1 MAKKHI
7 YRDINLA
14 FEKHPLTGDI
24 VSATDVEAIKK
35 SLRNLVMTD
44 LYEVPFNPDK
54 GTSLNGSLFE
64 NFSPITTEFLKTKIN
79 EMVDLYEPRIQVQKI
94 VIFKKDDRN
103 TLEVSIYFKILD
115 LNRFEDITIFVER
128 TR

>member
-1 MAKKHI
+1 MAKKYI

-14 FEKHPLTGDI
+14 FEKHPLTGDV

-44 LYEVPFNPDK
+44 LYDVPFNPEK

-64 NFSPITTEFLKTKIN
+64 NFTPITTEFLKTKIN
-79 EMVDLYEPRIQVQKI
+79 EMIDLYEPRIQVQKI
-94 VIFKKDDRN
+94 VIFQKDDQN

>member
-1 MAKKHI
+1 MAKKYV

-14 FEKHPLTGDI
+14 FEKHPLTGDV

-44 LYEVPFNPDK
+44 LYDVPFNPEK

-64 NFSPITTEFLKTKIN
+64 NFTPITTEFLKTKIK
-79 EMVDLYEPRIQVQKI
+79 EMIDLYEPRIQVQKI
-94 VIFKKDDRN
+94 VIFQKEDQN
-103 TLEVSIYFKILD
+103 ALEVTIHFKILD

>member
-1 MAKKHI
+1 MAKKYV
-7 YRDINLA
+7 YRDINLS
-14 FEKHPLTGDI
+14 FEKHPLTGDVI
-24 VSATDVEAIKK
+24 SATDVEAIKK

-44 LYEVPFNPDK
+44 LYDVPFNPEK

-64 NFSPITTEFLKTKIN
+64 NFTPITTEFLKTKIK
-79 EMVDLYEPRIQVQKI
+79 EMVDLYEPRIQIQKI
-94 VIFKKDDRN
+94 VIFQKEDQN
-103 TLEVSIYFKILD
+103 ALEVTIHFKILD

>member
-1 MAKKHI
+1 MAKKYV

-14 FEKHPLTGDI
+14 FEKHPLTGDV

-44 LYEVPFNPDK
+44 LYDVPFNPEK

-64 NFSPITTEFLKTKIN
+64 NFTPITTEFLKTKIK

-94 VIFKKDDRN
+94 VIFQKEDQN
-103 TLEVSIYFKILD
+103 ALEVTIHFKILD

>member
-1 MAKKHI
+1 MTKKHL

-14 FEKHPLTGDI
+14 FEKHPLTGDV
-24 VSATDVEAIKK
+24 VSATNVEAIKK

-44 LYEVPFNPDK
+44 LYDVPFNPDK
-54 GTSLNGSLFE
+54 GPSLNGSLFE
-64 NFSPITTEFLKTKIN
+64 NFTPITTEFLKTKIN
-79 EMVDLYEPRIQVQKI
+79 EMIDLYEPRIQVQRI
-94 VIFKKDDRN
+94 VIFQKDDQN
-103 TLEVSIYFKILD
+103 ALEVSIYFKILD

>member
-1 MAKKHI
+1 MAKKYV

-14 FEKHPLTGDI
+14 FEKHPLTGDV

-35 SLRNLVMTD
+35 SLRNLVMTN
-44 LYEVPFNPDK
+44 LYDVPFNPEK
-54 GTSLNGSLFE
+54 GTLLNGSLFE
-64 NFSPITTEFLKTKIN
+64 NFTPITTEFLKTKIK

-94 VIFKKDDRN
+94 VIFQKEDQN
-103 TLEVSIYFKILD
+103 ALEVTIHFKILD

>member
-1 MAKKHI
+1 MAKKYV

-14 FEKHPLTGDI
+14 FEKHPLTGDV

-44 LYEVPFNPDK
+44 LYDVPFNPEK

-64 NFSPITTEFLKTKIN
+64 NFTPITTEFLKTKIK
-79 EMVDLYEPRIQVQKI
+79 EMIDLYEPRIQVQKI
-94 VIFKKDDRN
+94 VIFQKDDQH
-103 TLEVSIYFKILD
+103 TLEVTIHFKILD

>member
-1 MAKKHI
+1 MTKKHL

-14 FEKHPLTGDI
+14 FEKHPLTGDV
-24 VSATDVEAIKK
+24 VSATNVEAIKK

-44 LYEVPFNPDK
+44 LYDVPFNPDK

-64 NFSPITTEFLKTKIN
+64 NFTPITTEFLKTKIN
-79 EMVDLYEPRIQVQKI
+79 EMIDLYEPRIQVQRI
-94 VIFKKDDRN
+94 VIFQKDDQN
-103 TLEVSIYFKILD
+103 ALEVSIYFKILD

>member
-1 MAKKHI
+1 MAKKYV

-14 FEKHPLTGDI
+14 FEKHPLTGDVI
-24 VSATDVEAIKK
+24 SATDVEAIKK

-44 LYEVPFNPDK
+44 LYDVPFNPEK

-64 NFSPITTEFLKTKIN
+64 NFTPLTIEFLKTKIN
-79 EMVDLYEPRIQVQKI
+79 EMIDLYEPRVRVQKI
-94 VIFKKDDRN
+94 VIFQKEDQN
-103 TLEVSIYFKILD
+103 ALEVSIHFKILD
-115 LNRFEDITIFVER
+115 LNRFEDITVFVER

>member
-1 MAKKHI
+1 MAKKYI

-14 FEKHPLTGDI
+14 FEKHPLTGDVI
-24 VSATDVEAIKK
+24 SATDVEAIKK

-44 LYEVPFNPDK
+44 LYDVPFNPEK

-64 NFSPITTEFLKTKIN
+64 NFTPLTIEFLKTKIN
-79 EMVDLYEPRIQVQKI
+79 EMIDLYEPRVRVQKI
-94 VIFKKDDRN
+94 VIFQKEDQN
-103 TLEVSIYFKILD
+103 ALEVSIHFKILD
-115 LNRFEDITIFVER
+115 LNRFEDITVFVER

>member
-1 MAKKHI
+1 MAKKYV

-14 FEKHPLTGDI
+14 FEKHPLTGDV

-44 LYEVPFNPDK
+44 LYDAPFNPEK

-64 NFSPITTEFLKTKIN
+64 NFTPITMEFLKTKIK
-79 EMVDLYEPRIQVQKI
+79 EMIDLYEPRIQVQKI
-94 VIFKKDDRN
+94 VIFQKDDQN
-103 TLEVSIYFKILD
+103 TLEVTIHFKILD

>member
-1 MAKKHI
+1 MAKKYI

-14 FEKHPLTGDI
+14 FEKHPLTGDV

-44 LYEVPFNPDK
+44 LYDVPFNPEK

-64 NFSPITTEFLKTKIN
+64 NFTPITTEFLKTKIK
-79 EMVDLYEPRIQVQKI
+79 EMIDLYEPRIQVQKI
-94 VIFKKDDRN
+94 VIFQKDDQH
-103 TLEVSIYFKILD
+103 TLEVTIHFKILD

>member
-1 MAKKHI
+1 MAKKYI

-14 FEKHPLTGDI
+14 FEKHPITGDI
-24 VSATDVEAIKK
+24 VTATDVEAIKK

-44 LYEVPFNPDK
+44 LYDVPFNPEK

-64 NFSPITTEFLKTKIN
+64 NFTPITTEFLKTKIK
-79 EMVDLYEPRIQVQKI
+79 EMIDLYEPRIQVQKI
-94 VIFKKDDRN
+94 VIFQKDDQH
-103 TLEVSIYFKILD
+103 TLEVTIHFKILD

>member
-1 MAKKHI
+1 MAKKYI

-14 FEKHPLTGDI
+14 FEKHPLTGDV

-44 LYEVPFNPDK
+44 LYDVPFNPEK

-64 NFSPITTEFLKTKIN
+64 NFTPITTEFLKTKIN
-79 EMVDLYEPRIQVQKI
+79 EMIDLYEPRIQVQKI
-94 VIFKKDDRN
+94 VIFQKDDQN
-103 TLEVSIYFKILD
+103 ALEVSIYFKILD

>member
-1 MAKKHI
+1 MPKKYI

-14 FEKHPLTGDI
+14 FEKHPLTGDVI
-24 VSATDVEAIKK
+24 TATDVEAIKK
-35 SLRNLVMTD
+35 SLRNLIMTN
-44 LYEVPFNPDK
+44 LYDVPFNPDK
-54 GTSLNGSLFE
+54 GTSLDGSLFE
-64 NFSPITTEFLKTKIN
+64 NFTPITIEFLKTKIN
-79 EMVDLYEPRIQVQKI
+79 EMIDLYEPRIEIHKI
-94 VIFKKDDRN
+94 IIFQKDDQN

>member
-1 MAKKHI
+1 MPKKYI
-7 YRDINLA
+7 YQDINLA

-24 VSATDVEAIKK
+24 ITARDVEAIKK
-35 SLRNLVMTD
+35 SLRNLVMTN
-44 LYEVPFNPDK
+44 LYEVPFNPNK

-64 NFSPITTEFLKTKIN
+64 NFSPITTEFLKSKIK
-79 EMVDLYEPRIQVQKI
+79 EMINLYEPRIEIVKIDIFQKN
-94 VIFKKDDRN
+94 DLN
-103 TLEVSIYFKILD
+103 SLEVSIYFKILD

>member
-1 MAKKHI
+1 MAKKYI

-14 FEKHPLTGDI
+14 FEKHPITGDI

-44 LYEVPFNPDK
+44 LYDVPFNPEK

-64 NFSPITTEFLKTKIN
+64 NFTPITTEFLKTKIK
-79 EMVDLYEPRIQVQKI
+79 EMIDLYEPRIQVQKI
-94 VIFKKDDRN
+94 VIFQKDDQH
-103 TLEVSIYFKILD
+103 TLEVTIHFKILD

>member
-1 MAKKHI
+1 MAKKYV

-14 FEKHPLTGDI
+14 FEKHPLTGDVI
-24 VSATDVEAIKK
+24 TATDVEAIKK

-44 LYEVPFNPDK
+44 LYDVPFNPEK

-64 NFSPITTEFLKTKIN
+64 NFTPITMEFLKTKIK
-79 EMVDLYEPRIQVQKI
+79 EMIDLYEPRIQVQKI
-94 VIFKKDDRN
+94 IIFQKEDQN
-103 TLEVSIYFKILD
+103 ALEVTIHFKILD